1 MKTHSPS
8 DTAIL
13 IARSI
18 LLSARDPSL
27 SPLLSE
33 GEEEATRQILGQRA
47 HSGWFALAEGHDW
60 FRRSLMAAERL
71 LLGGIFAH
79 YLARKRWIEREVL
92 RALEGGIRQIVI
104 VGAGYD
110 TLAWRLHRDWPEVEF
125 FEADHPATQAPKRKA
140 LGKTA
145 NLHFIP
151 GDLSAVSLPEL
162 LVPHASY
169 RRDEAAMIIAEG
181 LTMYLPEPRVRALL
195 AASAMLAGEKGRVIF
210 TFMEATEEGSISFR
224 GENPLVSFWL
234 HLRREP
240 FRWGCRRTEL
250 PDFLRSTGLRP
261 ETVANHRELRAR
273 ILAPRRAP
281 LLRLARGECL
291 CLCEPLVR

>member
-8 DTAIL
+8 DTATL

-18 LLSARDPSL
+18 LLSARDASL
-27 SPLLSE
+27 APLLSE
-33 GEEEATRQILGQRA
+33 GEEEATRQILGERA
-47 HSGWFALAEGHDW
+47 RSGWFAFAECKDW
-60 FRRSLMAAERL
+60 FRRGLMTAERL

-92 RALEGGIRQIVI
+92 RGLENGIRQVVI

-110 TLAWRLHRDWPEVEF
+110 TLAWRLRQDWPEVEF
-125 FEADHPATQAPKRKA
+125 FEVDHPATQKAKREA
-140 LGKTA
+140 LGMSA

-151 GDLSAVSLPEL
+151 GDLAAVSLPEL
-162 LVPHASY
+162 LVPHARY
-169 RRDEAAMIIAEG
+169 CRDEPAMIIAEG
-181 LTMYLPEPRVRALL
+181 LTMYLPEKSVRALL
-195 AASAMLAGEKGRVIF
+195 GASAMLAGEKGRVIF

-224 GENPLVSFWL
+224 GENFLVSLWQQ
-234 HLRREP
+234 LRREP
-240 FRWGCRRTEL
+240 FRWGCRRAEL
-250 PDFLRSTGLRP
+250 PDFLRSAGLRP
-261 ETVANHRELRAR
+261 EAVANHRELRAR

-281 LLRLARGECL
+281 LVRLARGECL

>member
-18 LLSARDPSL
+18 LLSARDSSL

-33 GEEEATRQILGQRA
+33 GEEEATRRILGQRA
-47 HSGWFALAEGHDW
+47 QGGWFALAERHGW
-60 FRRSLMAAERL
+60 FRRGLMAAERL

-79 YLARKRWIEREVL
+79 YLARKRWIEGEVR

-110 TLAWRLHRDWPEVEF
+110 TLAWRLHHDWPEVGF
-125 FEADHPATQAPKRKA
+125 FEVDHPATQQPKRGA
-140 LGKTA
+140 LGEPA

-162 LVPHASY
+162 LVPHPAY

-181 LTMYLPEPRVRALL
+181 LTMYLPEKRVRALL
-195 AASAMLAGEKGRVIF
+195 AASAMLAGMTGRVIF
-210 TFMEATEEGSISFR
+210 TFMEVTEEGSISFR
-224 GENPLVSFWL
+224 GESPLVGLWL

-240 FRWGCRRTEL
+240 FRWGCRRAEL
-250 PDFLRSTGLRP
+250 ADFLRSTGLRAAA
-261 ETVANHRELRAR
+261 VANHRELRSR
-273 ILAPRRAP
+273 ILAPRSAP